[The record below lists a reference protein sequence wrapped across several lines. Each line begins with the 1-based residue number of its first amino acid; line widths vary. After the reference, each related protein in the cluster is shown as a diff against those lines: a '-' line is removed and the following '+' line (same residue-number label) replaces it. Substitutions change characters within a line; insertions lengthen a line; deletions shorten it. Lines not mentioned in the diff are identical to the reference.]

1 MHLATG
7 YMMETGLIGFPTVNR
22 MVVRDGIGMLVQH
35 SIVFKI
41 VIDSERTIE

>member
-7 YMMETGLIGFPTVNR
+7 YMTECVLIELPTVNR